1 MVVKA
6 WAGYRLTAQHDVLA
20 HREHRDEHEVLVDH
34 ADAKPDGV
42 AGAGDL
48 CRCAVDEDLAR
59 VGVNEPVQDVHQ
71 RALAGPVLPH
81 QSVDL
86 ALAHR
91 EVDVIVGDHP
101 GPGLGD
107 AAHLNGIRIAG
118 GCTHSVPGEYGMPS
132 AAGGMLR
139 PTTPART
146 ISVRMYGSMLIVL
159 AGVVG
164 RSIPPGRSA

>member
-1 MVVKA
+1 M
-6 WAGYRLTAQHDVLA
+6 
-20 HREHRDEHEVLVDH
+20 LVDH

-48 CRCAVDEDLAR
+48 CLCAVDEDLAG

-71 RALAGPVLPH
+71 RALAGSVLPH
-81 QSVDL
+81 QRVDL
-86 ALAHR
+86 AGAYR
-91 EVDVIVGDHP
+91 QVDVIVGDHP

-107 AAHLNGIRIAG
+107 AAHVDRELFRLPCA
-118 GCTHSVPGEYGMPS
+118 HSVPGEYGTPS

-146 ISVRMYGSMLIVL
+146 ISVRMYGSMLSRYCDTWMTEL
-159 AGVVG
+159 A
-164 RSIPPGRSA
+164 S

>member
-20 HREHRDEHEVLVDH
+20 HSEDRDEHEMLVDH
-34 ADAKPDGV
+34 TDGKHDGG
-42 AGAGDL
+42 AGARDL
-48 CRCAVDEDLAR
+48 CRCAVDEDLAG

-81 QSVDL
+81 QRVDL
-86 ALAHR
+86 ARAHR
-91 EVDVIVGDHP
+91 EVDVIIGDDAR
-101 GPGLGD
+101 PGLGD
-107 AAHLNGIRIAG
+107 AAHVDRELFRWPFD
-118 GCTHSVPGEYGMPS
+118 HSVPGEYGMPS

-146 ISVRMYGSMLIVL
+146 ISVRMYG
-159 AGVVG
+159 
-164 RSIPPGRSA
+164 